1 MSNIRPYLQKIWLAD
16 FEGGCS
22 NDVLVLR
29 ARPGYDSE
37 FIYFQLRRGKFFEY
51 VMQDVTGVKMPRGR
65 KEHILGYPML
75 VASVDVRR
83 RICDQARGYAIEI
96 KRLEE
101 RLAELSGKKLEC
113 VQDLL

>member
-1 MSNIRPYLQKIWLAD
+1 M
-16 FEGGCS
+16 
-22 NDVLVLR
+22 LVLR
-29 ARPGYDSE
+29 ARTGYDSE

-75 VASVDVRR
+75 VASADVRR